1 VLVAITGRLDTVVAS
16 AGMAFAGNI
25 MDITE
30 EQWSRL
36 MRVNLDGTFYT
47 ARFTMPHLLRS
58 MVYSI
63 DGGST
68 AGYFF
73 SN

>member
-1 VLVAITGRLDTVVAS
+1 
-16 AGMAFAGNI
+16 

-47 ARFTMPHLLRS
+47 ARFTMRHLLKS
-58 MVYSI
+58 K
-63 DGGST
+63 ST
-68 AGYFF
+68 FTAISFLRKLIEKK
-73 SN
+73 